1 MSVNIVTGYTG
12 VAHVTSDDDRAKNS
26 AIFGNSKFILDYGK
40 KFAYEKLNNNQIRIK
55 DGMAINQGT
64 QMGIELNDFEDVV
77 IENGTSGKTR
87 IDLIVLRY
95 EKNLD
100 SGKESASLQV
110 IKGTEVDSSPTIPNY
125 LSGNIL
131 DGGDLIDDMPLYSV
145 TISSLT
151 ISAVTAFSYSELT
164 NLPEYYASANSLISE
179 LAEKIARYTAGSVTG
194 VKGSSEEE
202 YRSGDVDISLGNI
215 VSTDINETG
224 DRLPIT
230 SQGVGISP
238 RIFLLPSNT
247 EKGVEDIYAIGLYYN
262 QLWLYYKASESD
274 EYGEWV
280 KVYPSLKGVISVYD
294 GKRLVKEVTGPNVQS
309 IINSASINDSIQYMC
324 YINIVGPVLGGV
336 ISRTSTEIFNITP
349 LIDGSLKSTAAS
361 SGAKLYE
368 MIKMINVGSLRIV
381 IVDGYLNIKLI
392 TTNENAPIYIGAIE
406 IKTM

>member
-1 MSVNIVTGYTG
+1 
-12 VAHVTSDDDRAKNS
+12 
-26 AIFGNSKFILDYGK
+26 
-40 KFAYEKLNNNQIRIK
+40 
-55 DGMAINQGT
+55 
-64 QMGIELNDFEDVV
+64 
-77 IENGTSGKTR
+77 
-87 IDLIVLRY
+87 
-95 EKNLD
+95 
-100 SGKESASLQV
+100 
-110 IKGTEVDSSPTIPNY
+110 
-125 LSGNIL
+125 
-131 DGGDLIDDMPLYSV
+131 MPLYSV

-179 LAEKIARYTAGSVTG
+179 LSEKIARYTAGSVTG

-247 EKGVEDIYAIGLYYN
+247 EKGVEDIYAIGVYYN

-280 KVYPSLKGVISVYD
+280 KVYPSSKGVISVYD
-294 GKRLVKEVTGPNVQS
+294 GKEFVKEVTGPNVQF
-309 IINSASINDSIQYMC
+309 IINSVSSNDSIQYLC
-324 YINIVGPVLGGV
+324 YINIIGPVQGDV
-336 ISRTSTEIFNITP
+336 IARASTEIFNITP
-349 LIDGSLKSTAAS
+349 LIDGSLKSIATS
-361 SGAKLYE
+361 TGAKLYN
-368 MIKMINVGSLRIV
+368 MIKMINIGSLRIS
-381 IVDGYLNIKLI
+381 IVNDYLNIKLT

>member
-12 VAHVTSDDDRAKNS
+12 VDHVTSDDDRAKNS
-26 AIFGNSKFILDYGK
+26 AIFGSSKFILDYGK

-77 IENGTSGKTR
+77 IDNGTPGKTR

-110 IKGTEVDSSPTIPNY
+110 IKGTEADSSPSIPNY
-125 LSGNIL
+125 LFGNIL

-194 VKGSSEEE
+194 VKGSGETT
-202 YRSGDVDISLGNI
+202 YRSGDVTIDLKDL
-215 VSTDINETG
+215 VSTDKNAVSPA
-224 DRLPIT
+224 LPI
-230 SQGVGISP
+230 GNYAKDP
-238 RIFLLPSNT
+238 RVIVLKNPDENNSDL
-247 EKGVEDIYAIGLYYN
+247 YAIGMFEHTI
-262 QLWLYYKASESD
+262 WHYYKSSGDDA
-274 EYGEWV
+274 GTWV
-280 KVYPSLKGVISVYD
+280 KVYPPYHARLTVYTWNASEPATTEYTVSNLKSYLTTSERAFSELISVKVEVDKIVHSGGTTVAVTPVTVDITSLVKGVFSPDPLTQSSISTVPVYKVD
-294 GKRLVKEVTGPNVQS
+294 LGNSTDTVQVYSNSLLVHL
-309 IINSASINDSIQYMC
+309 NSEGNY
-324 YINIVGPVLGGV
+324 
-336 ISRTSTEIFNITP
+336 
-349 LIDGSLKSTAAS
+349 K
-361 SGAKLYE
+361 
-368 MIKMINVGSLRIV
+368 
-381 IVDGYLNIKLI
+381 
-392 TTNENAPIYIGAIE
+392 IGAIRFIVE
-406 IKTM
+406 

>member
-26 AIFGNSKFILDYGK
+26 AIFGSSKFILDYGK

-194 VKGSSEEE
+194 VKGSEETT
-202 YRSGDVDISLGNI
+202 YRSGDVTIDLKDL
-215 VSTDINETG
+215 VSTDKNAVSPA
-224 DRLPIT
+224 LPI
-230 SQGVGISP
+230 GNYAKDP
-238 RIFLLPSNT
+238 R
-247 EKGVEDIYAIGLYYN
+247 
-262 QLWLYYKASESD
+262 
-274 EYGEWV
+274 
-280 KVYPSLKGVISVYD
+280 
-294 GKRLVKEVTGPNVQS
+294 
-309 IINSASINDSIQYMC
+309 
-324 YINIVGPVLGGV
+324 
-336 ISRTSTEIFNITP
+336 
-349 LIDGSLKSTAAS
+349 
-361 SGAKLYE
+361 
-368 MIKMINVGSLRIV
+368 V
-381 IVDGYLNIKLI
+381 IVLKNPD
-392 TTNENAPIYIGAIE
+392 ENNSDL
-406 IKTM
+406 

>member
-110 IKGTEVDSSPTIPNY
+110 IKGTEADSSPTIPNY

-151 ISAVTAFSYSELT
+151 ISEVTAFSYSELT
-164 NLPEYYASANSLISE
+164 NLPAYYASANSLISE

-194 VKGSSEEE
+194 VKGSSETV
-202 YRSGDVDISLGNI
+202 YRSGDVNI
-215 VSTDINETG
+215 DLKDLVSTDKNA
-224 DRLPIT
+224 
-230 SQGVGISP
+230 ISP
-238 RIFLLPSNT
+238 ALPMDTYNYVDDPRVMMFKNPDGDAS
-247 EKGVEDIYAIGLYYN
+247 DLYAIGMFEHTI
-262 QLWLYYKASESD
+262 WHYYKPSGDDA
-274 EYGEWV
+274 GTWV
-280 KVYPSLKGVISVYD
+280 KVYPSRSYFTAYTWYPAQGNYLSEYTVSNINSLVNFDFANSVRVEID
-294 GKRLVKEVTGPNVQS
+294 KVVSTGGQLLSVEPIVVDITSLVKGIFYPDPLTQS
-309 IINSASINDSIQYMC
+309 LSSLPRYQISIGNSGYVRIYSNSLLVHLNPDSPERIGTIRFII
-324 YINIVGPVLGGV
+324 
-336 ISRTSTEIFNITP
+336 E
-349 LIDGSLKSTAAS
+349 
-361 SGAKLYE
+361 
-368 MIKMINVGSLRIV
+368 
-381 IVDGYLNIKLI
+381 
-392 TTNENAPIYIGAIE
+392 
-406 IKTM
+406 

>member
-26 AIFGNSKFILDYGK
+26 AIFGSSKFILDYGK

-77 IENGTSGKTR
+77 IDNGTPGKTR

-110 IKGTEVDSSPTIPNY
+110 IKGTEADSSPSIPNY

-151 ISAVTAFSYSELT
+151 ISAVNAFSYSELT

-179 LAEKIARYTAGSVTG
+179 LSEKIARYTAGSVTG
-194 VKGSSEEE
+194 VKGSEETT
-202 YRSGDVDISLGNI
+202 YRGGDVNI
-215 VSTDINETG
+215 DLKDLVSTDKNAVSPA
-224 DRLPIT
+224 LPI
-230 SQGVGISP
+230 GNYAEDP
-238 RIFLLPSNT
+238 RVIVLKNPDENNSDL
-247 EKGVEDIYAIGLYYN
+247 YAIGMFEHGI
-262 QLWLYYKASESD
+262 WHYYKASGDD
-274 EYGEWV
+274 EGTWV
-280 KVYPSLKGVISVYD
+280 KVYPRRSYVTAYTWNSAQGNSPSEYTVSNITSIVNFDFANSVRVEIDKIVYTGGQLLAVNPVVVD
-294 GKRLVKEVTGPNVQS
+294 ITSLVKGMFSPDPLTQS
-309 IINSASINDSIQYMC
+309 LSSTPKYQISIGNSGYVKIYSNSLLVHLNPDSPERIGNIRFII
-324 YINIVGPVLGGV
+324 
-336 ISRTSTEIFNITP
+336 E
-349 LIDGSLKSTAAS
+349 
-361 SGAKLYE
+361 
-368 MIKMINVGSLRIV
+368 
-381 IVDGYLNIKLI
+381 
-392 TTNENAPIYIGAIE
+392 
-406 IKTM
+406 

>member
-26 AIFGNSKFILDYGK
+26 AIFGSSKFILDYGK

-110 IKGTEVDSSPTIPNY
+110 IKGTEADSSPTIPNY

-151 ISAVTAFSYSELT
+151 ISAVNAFSYTELT
-164 NLPEYYASANSLISE
+164 NLPDYYASADELISE
-179 LAEKIARYTAGSVTG
+179 LAEKIIRYTAGSVTG
-194 VKGSSEEE
+194 VKGSEEST
-202 YRSGDVDISLGNI
+202 YRDGDVSIDLKDL
-215 VSTDINETG
+215 VSTDKNAVSPALPLPTTTGYEHPRVIVLNNPDDAENFETH
-224 DRLPIT
+224 
-230 SQGVGISP
+230 
-238 RIFLLPSNT
+238 
-247 EKGVEDIYAIGLYYN
+247 AIGLWQKEIWHYHRGSGVATGN
-262 QLWLYYKASESD
+262 
-274 EYGEWV
+274 WV
-280 KVYPSLKGVISVYD
+280 KVYPRRSYVNAYAYDATFDEAYKEYTVSNIGSLVTFSDASSIHVEIDKVVVSGGSVVVVNPIVVD
-294 GKRLVKEVTGPNVQS
+294 ITSLVKGMFSPDPLTQS
-309 IINSASINDSIQYMC
+309 SASSIPQYRISIGDSEYIQIYSNSLLVHLASDGN
-324 YINIVGPVLGGV
+324 YSIGNI
-336 ISRTSTEIFNITP
+336 RF
-349 LIDGSLKSTAAS
+349 
-361 SGAKLYE
+361 
-368 MIKMINVGSLRIV
+368 IV
-381 IVDGYLNIKLI
+381 
-392 TTNENAPIYIGAIE
+392 E
-406 IKTM
+406 